1 MATKS
6 KSSTRAPKP
15 VDHPENRTVDSADG
29 DLPAVEVKVKTDD
42 GTVTPQKDPRW
53 DGWPRLNGFV
63 TVVGDGE
70 HAGKYGTADGVDHDG
85 KVIVNTR
92 DENTERIVVD
102 YTDLRPA
109 QAGRR

>member
-1 MATKS
+1 MATK
-6 KSSTRAPKP
+6 KKTQAPKP

-42 GTVTPQKDPRW
+42 ATVT
-53 DGWPRLNGFV
+53 
-63 TVVGDGE
+63 